1 MEQFSFDRMTHIDR
15 FKLTVKRMKTG
26 QNKNRRFHD
35 HDFSEIAIVTESEGT
50 LHWCGGKSFP
60 LVPGDVLLLHPGVS
74 HGYAGTEH
82 FAVVN
87 LLYDADALP
96 LPQLDGGN
104 LKLFSR
110 FTDNRFRAEAP
121 EKPLLRLAPPELAR
135 INERIARMEEEIRS
149 ARPGNR
155 LCVFGL
161 FLTIL
166 VELARVGGPAG
177 QEHFAASAAPALQ
190 YLNLH
195 YREAVDVDLL
205 AKLCRMSR
213 SGFFTAF
220 RKLTGCTPVAYQHE
234 KRLGLAL
241 AMLQTGHH
249 TLGEIADACGFCD
262 SNYLSKLFTRKFGVS
277 PGRMRRRCDSRS
289 ETPSGRA

>member
-1 MEQFSFDRMTHIDR
+1 MEHIDR

-26 QNKNRRFHD
+26 ENKSIRFHD
-35 HDFSEIAIVTESEGT
+35 HDFSEIAVITESAGT

-60 LVPGDVLLLHPGVS
+60 LTPGDVLLLHPGSS
-74 HGYAGTEH
+74 HAYADTEH

-87 LLYDADALP
+87 LLYDTDALP

-104 LKLFSR
+104 LKLFPC
-110 FTDNRFRAEAP
+110 FIDKHFRAEEP
-121 EKPLLRLAPPELAR
+121 EKPLLHLNAEELDR
-135 INERIARMEEEIRS
+135 VNRQIERMEEEIRTV
-149 ARPGNR
+149 RPGGR
-155 LCVFGL
+155 LCVFGI
-161 FLTIL
+161 FLTLLI
-166 VELARVGGPAG
+166 ELARVGG
-177 QEHFAASAAPALQ
+177 SARREQFIDSAVPALH

-195 YREAVDVDLL
+195 CKEAVEVDLL
-205 AKLCRMSR
+205 ARLCRMSR

-220 RKLTGCTPVAYQHE
+220 RKLTGQTPIAYQQE
-234 KRLGLAL
+234 KRLELAL
-241 AMLQTGHH
+241 ALLKDERR